1 MKKILL
7 VLMLATP
14 IMSLA
19 GCQFIANIGN
29 DVEEVFKGLD
39 GTIQTYD
46 ENSNIIDQVKG
57 NSISFN
63 ANSQFVKTDSEG
75 NSSGGSVMD
84 ITVGGKQIIHVGSTL
99 LFYENGLENIFD
111 EYSKTVS
118 FKNSERSIPV
128 VNKMVNDMKSK
139 FTGHNQVILIRS
151 QSGIPLATFSGDKV
165 SVHSTDV
172 EKMTKI
178 TIDGKRIYI
187 YRADYTI
194 YDLDL
199 LK

>member
-1 MKKILL
+1 MKKLLL
-7 VLMLATP
+7 VFMLVIPT
-14 IMSLA
+14 MSLA
-19 GCQFIANIGN
+19 GCQFVENFGN
-29 DVEEVFKGLD
+29 NVEEVFKGLD

-151 QSGIPLATFSGDKV
+151 QSGIPLATFAGDKV

-178 TIDGKRIYI
+178 TIDGKRMYI

>member
-7 VLMLATP
+7 VFMLAIPT
-14 IMSLA
+14 MSLA
-19 GCQFIANIGN
+19 GCQFISNFGN
-29 DVEEVFKGLD
+29 NVEEVFKGLD

-57 NSISFN
+57 DSISFN

-151 QSGIPLATFSGDKV
+151 QSGIPLATFAGDKV
-165 SVHSTDV
+165 SVHATDV

-178 TIDGKRIYI
+178 TIDGKRMYI

>member
-1 MKKILL
+1 MKKLLL
-7 VLMLATP
+7 VFMLVIPT
-14 IMSLA
+14 MSLA

-29 DVEEVFKGLD
+29 DVEEVFKGLG

-75 NSSGGSVMD
+75 NSEGGSVMD